1 MREENKR
8 MRTVRARAFLL
19 FVAAFLL
26 GGLVLPNIQIA
37 WREPSAGANP
47 PWAKLAASLP
57 PEEVYARA
65 AAIAGPSVVNIDT
78 EKRVR
83 VRRFFFEEEFFGP
96 RYQRVTGS
104 GSGVIIGANGEIVTN
119 SHVVEGADNIV
130 VTLSD
135 GRTFRGRVIGSD
147 YITDVALVKI
157 DAHNLPVARLGTSK
171 SLVPGQLA
179 IAIGNPLGLRFTVTH
194 GIVSQLGRPRT
205 LDGRV
210 YENLIQTDTA
220 INPGNSGGALVDREG
235 KVIGINTL
243 VAEGA
248 QGVGF
253 AIPIDTV
260 MRIAGELRKYGKVK
274 RPWTGMLVTSI
285 TEDIQAY
292 FGLPSREGVIVTRI
306 FRGGPADQAGIQPGD
321 ILLELAGQR
330 VRHEEDYRRIVG
342 QLRIGQRAS
351 VVILREEGRFQGEL
365 LIQESP

>member
-1 MREENKR
+1 MQTSRV
-8 MRTVRARAFLL
+8 RTLLLVITAFI
-19 FVAAFLL
+19 L
-26 GGLVLPNIQIA
+26 GGLVLPNIRIS
-37 WREPSAGANP
+37 WREPSARANL
-47 PWAKLAASLP
+47 PWSKLSANLP
-57 PEEVYARA
+57 PEEIYARA

-96 RYQRVTGS
+96 RFQRITGS
-104 GSGVIIGANGEIVTN
+104 GSGVIIGKNGEIVTN
-119 SHVVEGADNIV
+119 SHVVEGADSIA

-157 DAHNLPVARLGTSK
+157 DANNLPVARLGTSRD
-171 SLVPGQLA
+171 LVPGQLA

-274 RPWTGMLVTSI
+274 RPWTGMLVTAI

-292 FGLPSREGVIVTRI
+292 FGLPSREGVIVTRVV
-306 FRGGPADQAGIQPGD
+306 RGGPADQAGIQPGD

-330 VRHEEDYRRIVG
+330 IRNEEDYRRIAG
-342 QLRIGQRAS
+342 GLRIGQRAG
-351 VVILREEGRFQGEL
+351 VLILREEGRFRGEIV
-365 LIQESP
+365 IQESP